1 MLKVSQT
8 YFTSMHKNI
17 QTHIY
22 KYIYT
27 CIHIYTY
34 TICAYTHI
42 HTHIY
47 KEPDNVLI
55 CICIMQCLNQSK
67 NTCLLKHSFF
77 FFFLLERKH
86 SNLFQIKMATLLC
99 LLSSMTATIAIVPSS
114 SYQTVAASKEFH
126 YQLSYTD
133 VL

>member
-1 MLKVSQT
+1 M
-8 YFTSMHKNI
+8 YMHYAVFKSE
-17 QTHIY
+17 Q
-22 KYIYT
+22 
-27 CIHIYTY
+27 
-34 TICAYTHI
+34 
-42 HTHIY
+42 
-47 KEPDNVLI
+47 
-55 CICIMQCLNQSK
+55 
-67 NTCLLKHSFF
+67 KHLSSETFI